1 MNPQKNHNMTEER
14 KSITISQKNY
24 NEISEK
30 IKNSKNEFSSVEEY
44 VDYAL
49 DEILFG
55 EDNDEISD
63 SEKNKVREELK
74 KLGYI

>member
-1 MNPQKNHNMTEER
+1 MTEKR
-14 KSITISQKNY
+14 QPITISLKNY

-30 IKNSKNEFSSVEEY
+30 IKNPVNEFSSVEEY

-49 DEILFG
+49 NEILFG
-55 EDNDEISD
+55 DENNELSD

>member
-1 MNPQKNHNMTEER
+1 MTEKR
-14 KSITISQKNY
+14 QPITISLKNY

-30 IKNSKNEFSSVEEY
+30 IKNPVNEFSSVEEY

-49 DEILFG
+49 NEILFG
-55 EDNDEISD
+55 DENNELSD

-74 KLGYI
+74 ILGYI